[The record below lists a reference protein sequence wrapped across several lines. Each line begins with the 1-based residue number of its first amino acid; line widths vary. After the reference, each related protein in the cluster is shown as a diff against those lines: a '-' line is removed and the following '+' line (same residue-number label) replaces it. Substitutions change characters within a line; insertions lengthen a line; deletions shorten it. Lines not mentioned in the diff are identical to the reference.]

1 MIHHKKYSR
10 QQKLE
15 LIELRLLQTR
25 TQYLATLHPII
36 KKLLGKRILDIYDKG
51 GQDMLSDWK
60 YISRQ
65 FKRLGI
71 KV

>member
-1 MIHHKKYSR
+1 MIKPKKYSR

-15 LIELRLLQTR
+15 LIELRLLETR
-25 TQYLATLHPII
+25 TRYLASLHPIV

-60 YISRQ
+60 FISRQ